1 MFLENDF
8 CISCKSENESVCYRN
23 LAGFV
28 KATAAKGGGN
38 ILKPLG
44 LGTTAAQLTNRWE
57 LQGKERDLTF
67 GLNRI
72 NFGARVYNPTIGEW
86 DQVDPLAETYANLS
100 PYQYVANNPLR
111 FIDPDGRET
120 WDVWGATTF
129 SGYAGDD
136 GSGTIVGRTPGKE
149 GNEDPGKG
157 QKKPEGK
164 TEKKR
169 WDHGLVPVYSS
180 YLDGKEA
187 ESRGDYASMVG
198 HSFVAAL
205 EFVSMALTYGESGI
219 MISGV
224 RQGVVKGAAKTST
237 KLSTRFVSTADNVV
251 HDLKPT
257 LDRIASGGKFPHRND
272 GSIFKNMEGLLP
284 KQNAGYYREFVHPTP
299 GAKGPGAMRVVTGQG
314 GEMWFTPDHYKTFIP
329 IR

>member
-1 MFLENDF
+1 M
-8 CISCKSENESVCYRN
+8 
-23 LAGFV
+23 
-28 KATAAKGGGN
+28 
-38 ILKPLG
+38 
-44 LGTTAAQLTNRWE
+44 
-57 LQGKERDLTF
+57 
-67 GLNRI
+67 
-72 NFGARVYNPTIGEW
+72 YNPTIGVW

-157 QKKPEGK
+157 QKKPDGK

-224 RQGVVKGAAKTST
+224 RQGVVKGAAKGGGNLAIQFGKTENQIYHAFRHTDALGLDRSLVQST
-237 KLSTRFVSTADNVV
+237 VQNHFKTVSSQVVSGKPFNQIIEISGQKIQYSVFKLSDGTFNIG
-251 HDLKPT
+251 
-257 LDRIASGGKFPHRND
+257 RIHGVK
-272 GSIFKNMEGLLP
+272 
-284 KQNAGYYREFVHPTP
+284 
-299 GAKGPGAMRVVTGQG
+299 
-314 GEMWFTPDHYKTFIP
+314 
-329 IR
+329 